1 MFSHFASYP
10 LLLLFFILYP
20 CLFLFCLINFIHLTH
35 YYTRFT
41 LILLYLLLPFLS
53 SALYF
58 IYSPFHVFTFCFF
71 LYILVFFFFSPFF
84 CFLFLPY
91 IATCLFLCCRFSFIN
106 NIESFFHIIKLL
118 SRFNECGVCLYVYV
132 CVCVFVSVCP
142 SSLVHR
148 SPHKTICVGLSSRAL
163 LHVWGVMYV
172 VLLRACDDGGEF
184 VYDTFAYTHWHCL
197 LQHCL

>member
-58 IYSPFHVFTFCFF
+58 IYSPFHMFTFCFF

-132 CVCVFVSVCP
+132 CVCFCLCLSFFPCPPFPTQNNMCGIIFACTVTRLGSYVRSFVE
-142 SSLVHR
+142 
-148 SPHKTICVGLSSRAL
+148 GL
-163 LHVWGVMYV
+163 
-172 VLLRACDDGGEF
+172 
-184 VYDTFAYTHWHCL
+184 
-197 LQHCL
+197 